1 LTTPCIALLADIH
14 GNLAALEAVLAD
26 LAQVRPSRLVL
37 MGDLVMNG
45 PYPGETL
52 ARLMALDAPG
62 VMGNTDDNVVA
73 DNDPVGSWTR
83 RQLDPAALAYLAAL
97 PLAQR
102 ITPPGGLSPQDDLL
116 IVHSTPRSYND
127 LLILALQIGTS
138 FTEITPP
145 AEAEAMLAGARA
157 NLMVYGH
164 IHYVSEGQ
172 IGSQRVMSLGAVGF
186 PFDNNPAAAYAL
198 ARWTPEGWT
207 IEHRRVPYD
216 HEAVARAL
224 DNSTIPGAARFAAR
238 IRTAA
243 WLPRSLHA

>member
-1 LTTPCIALLADIH
+1 VTTPCIALLADIH
-14 GNLAALEAVLAD
+14 GNLPALEAVLAD
-26 LAQVRPSRLVL
+26 LAQVQPSQIVL

-45 PYPGETL
+45 PQPAETL

-62 VMGNTDDNVVA
+62 VMGNTDYNVVA

-83 RQLDPAALAYLAAL
+83 RQLDSTALAYLASL

-102 ITPPGGLSPQDDLL
+102 ITPPDGVSPQDDLL
-116 IVHSTPRSYND
+116 IVHSTPRSYDD
-127 LLILALQIGTS
+127 LLILALHSGTN
-138 FTEITPP
+138 FTKITPP
-145 AEAEAMLAGARA
+145 AEAAAMLAGTRA

-164 IHYVSEGQ
+164 IHYVSEGW

-198 ARWTPEGWT
+198 AHWTAQGWAVQP
-207 IEHRRVPYD
+207 RRVSYD

-224 DNSTIPGAARFAAR
+224 DNSTIPAGARFAAR
-238 IRTAA
+238 IRTAT
-243 WLPRSLHA
+243 WLSRSLRV